1 MWLKNEV
8 ATTNMK
14 KPILFFLL
22 LIFSVQSF
30 AFEGSYEKYVGIYSW
45 QGAARFRVYI
55 QDSTNQLMISI
66 SEEGVFSLVESGAD
80 RFKINFPDIG
90 ESKNHYISFA
100 TKNGIASSMTW
111 NLPSGKQFSG
121 KRIKKLDKY
130 AIDVDSQLNQKLE
143 TDDFEIWYAL
153 IDSVEARGIFNSF
166 KENYDSLSNKFK
178 LSDLEKLK
186 VKIYP
191 NKLHY
196 AIGINLPDRMS
207 SLLTATEY
215 GPNMIMMGSPRALLN
230 TPYYEMTIS
239 KGILHEFVHV
249 LHRNYSDN
257 AFNTGWL
264 YEGLAIYATK
274 CCHNFEPHEIR
285 YFKKKKRLSFKK
297 INSDMMMKKKYEAG
311 PFIVEFIDNVYGWD
325 TLIALMKEDADFQT
339 VLGKSQDEIEKEFYD
354 HLERKYF

>member
-1 MWLKNEV
+1 
-8 ATTNMK
+8 MK
-14 KPILFFLL
+14 KLILFFLL
-22 LIFSVQSF
+22 IIFSVQSY
-30 AFEGSYEKYVGIYSW
+30 AFKGSYEKYVGIYSW

-66 SEEGVFSLVESGAD
+66 SEEGVFSLMESGVD
-80 RFKINFPDIG
+80 RFKINGINFSGLG
-90 ESKNHYISFA
+90 ESEGHYISFA
-100 TKNGIASSMTW
+100 TKDDIANSITW

-121 KRIKKLDKY
+121 ERIKKLDKY

-143 TDDFEIWYAL
+143 TDDFEIWYSL

-166 KENYDSLSNKFK
+166 KENYDSLSDKFK
-178 LSDLEKLK
+178 LADLEKLK

-207 SLLTATEY
+207 SILTATEY
-215 GPNMIMMGSPRALLN
+215 GPNMIMMGSPRILIN

-239 KGILHEFVHV
+239 KGVLHEFVHV
-249 LHRNYSDN
+249 LHRNYSNN

-264 YEGLAIYATK
+264 YEGVAIYATK
-274 CCHNFEPHEIR
+274 CCHNYEPHEIR
-285 YFKKKKRLSFKK
+285 YFKKKKRLSFNK
-297 INSDMMMKKKYEAG
+297 INSDMMMKKKYQAG

-325 TLIALMKEDADFQT
+325 TIISLMKEDADFQK

-354 HLERKYF
+354 YLERKYF